1 MINKELW
8 FCITKKPPF
17 YEVEQMNTCCI
28 TKKPPFYEVEQ
39 MNTCTYSLCTQL

>member
-17 YEVEQMNTCCI
+17 YEVEQMNTC
-28 TKKPPFYEVEQ
+28 
-39 MNTCTYSLCTQL
+39 TYSLCTQL